1 MIKFI
6 TVWFLVVHIEGNQFT
21 SEAYTIPYATQK
33 ICLKQ
38 AGKVNKDN
46 WKGSYAECKFG
57 QMPVWV
63 GVK

>member
-21 SEAYTIPYATQK
+21 SEAYTIPYATQN

-38 AGKVNKDN
+38 AKKINDSRERDQAK
-46 WKGSYAECKFG
+46 CKFG
-57 QMPVWV
+57 QMPVYV

>member
-6 TVWFLVVHIEGNQFT
+6 TVWFLVVTLNQNNSSAT
-21 SEAYTIPYATQK
+21 SYSIPYATQS

-38 AGKVNKDN
+38 AGKVNRDN

-57 QMPVWV
+57 QMPIYVE
-63 GVK
+63 VK

>member
-6 TVWFLVVHIEGNQFT
+6 TVWFLVVNLNSGQRNET
-21 SEAYTIPYATQK
+21 SYTIPYATQK

-57 QMPVWV
+57 QMPIYV